1 MYVGLYREMIMF
13 MEYYDPRLDWYSIIL
28 VGRFISGTGCQA
40 LGSIFIV
47 QSHLLPID
55 GCYWFLWKLGF
66 MVYASHLCVSL
77 WLLMIPLV
85 CTFSLV
91 AFWQLVGTLSMS

>member
-28 VGRFISGTGCQA
+28 VGRVISGTGCQA

-47 QSHLLPID
+47 HCHLLPID
-55 GCYWFLWKLGF
+55 GCY
-66 MVYASHLCVSL
+66 
-77 WLLMIPLV
+77 
-85 CTFSLV
+85 
-91 AFWQLVGTLSMS
+91 